1 MTFASEESYSLFIF
15 CDFYRLQVPKDHTD
29 PKRYHLSLK
38 YLTLPGFDGFWS
50 SVHRVDEASRKN
62 FAILMCIGFMN
73 TVLFWS
79 YPSIMNDHEAMYSYP
94 ESELTRLTQDL
105 YASSNNCINF
115 SKISTTFI
123 FPLQKDNY
131 IPITITMYWK
141 KRNEE

>member
-1 MTFASEESYSLFIF
+1 MTFQSEESYSFSDTFIF
-15 CDFYRLQVPKDHTD
+15 CDFIPLR
-29 PKRYHLSLK
+29 
-38 YLTLPGFDGFWS
+38 
-50 SVHRVDEASRKN
+50 ASMKN
-62 FAILMCIGFMN
+62 FPILMSIAFKN

-94 ESELTRLTQDL
+94 ELELTRLTQDL